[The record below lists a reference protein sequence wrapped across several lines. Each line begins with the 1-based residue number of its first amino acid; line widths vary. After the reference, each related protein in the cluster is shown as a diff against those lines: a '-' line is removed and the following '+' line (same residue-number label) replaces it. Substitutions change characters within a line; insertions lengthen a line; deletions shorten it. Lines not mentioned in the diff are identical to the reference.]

1 MCAPGAKMES
11 NLLNSGAGTGVLM
24 SDGKP
29 IPVAYDLI
37 RSPDGAAEGQVFGEA
52 KALEAA
58 FLVGACTLQLESGAA
73 VKAVLLGCE
82 STGAASIRVAAA
94 V

>member
-1 MCAPGAKMES
+1 MES

-52 KALEAA
+52 KALEVCIGFEAGPRA
-58 FLVGACTLQLESGAA
+58 SRAI
-73 VKAVLLGCE
+73 VLN
-82 STGAASIRVAAA
+82 
-94 V
+94 